1 MSELTYKKERRAFVV
16 YNNEIVMQ
24 PKDSFCS
31 MRDWVRENL
40 PDADYDIILRGYVD
54 SHGIYFVMG
63 PNYLPVSAV
72 PIDKIKA
79 VASYWYSEVAHYNFC
94 DLAVWTGMVV
104 GPENTFWTPRIL
116 LGKVTPHLSFLPI
129 QKEA

>member
-16 YNNEIVMQ
+16 YNDEIVMQ

-31 MRDWVRENL
+31 MREN
-40 PDADYDIILRGYVD
+40 
-54 SHGIYFVMG
+54 
-63 PNYLPVSAV
+63 LPVSAV
-72 PIDKIKA
+72 PVDKIKA

-104 GPENTFWTPRIL
+104 GPENTFWTPRVL
-116 LGKVTPHLSFLPI
+116 LGKVTPHLFFLPI

>member
-16 YNNEIVMQ
+16 YNDEIVMQ
-24 PKDSFCS
+24 PRDSFCS
-31 MRDWVRENL
+31 MRENL

-72 PIDKIKA
+72 PVDKIKA
-79 VASYWYSEVAHYNFC
+79 VASYWYSEVAHY
-94 DLAVWTGMVV
+94 
-104 GPENTFWTPRIL
+104 TFWTPSVL
-116 LGKVTPHLSFLPI
+116 LGKVTPHLFFLPI